1 MIASPPSRDD
11 AWLPAGD
18 RPWRSLP
25 TGAALAGA
33 ALLGAAVAS
42 RSPPLIG
49 LALAPVAAVAI
60 TRPGAPVLVF
70 VAGFYLNL
78 PVLAAH
84 ALHVPAGLAS
94 MFAALLIGPFVAY
107 VVVAR
112 RPLVVTP
119 AIGLMVAYLV
129 VLVLSATLSAGGRRE
144 TVGPIV
150 TFLTEGLLL
159 YLLVSNVVRT
169 PDRLRAV
176 IWTLLLAGAFMGAV
190 SLWQEATHAYH
201 DTLGGLAQVDTAG
214 NDLRPRLAGP
224 IGEKNRYAQVLV
236 VLLPLAFARVR
247 VERRHGVRLLAG
259 SCGGLMLCGVVLTFS
274 RGAAVAM
281 ALLMLAM
288 AALRALSVRKLLV
301 LVLSCAAL
309 VAVIA
314 PDYVARLQ
322 TLGSA
327 DSALSQTSE
336 ADNAIRGRATESM
349 AAFLV
354 FRDHP
359 LLGVGPGEF
368 FRRYSAQY
376 GNALDL
382 RFLDENRRAHTLYL
396 EIAADTGAL
405 GLAVFLGIVGTT
417 MAALW
422 RANAFWRRRDPE
434 LASLAEAFL
443 LALVAYAATGMF
455 LQLAYQRYFWFLV
468 ALANATAW
476 MLRREAASCADAD
489 ARACG
494 DAGRAA
500 GGRARAR

>member
-1 MIASPPSRDD
+1 MIASASSRTAPWSPPRDR
-11 AWLPAGD
+11 AL
-18 RPWRSLP
+18 RSLP

-33 ALLGAAVAS
+33 ALLGAAIAT

-49 LALAPVAAVAI
+49 LALAPLAAVAL
-60 TRPGAPVLVF
+60 TRPGAAVLVF
-70 VAGFYLNL
+70 AAGFYLNL

-84 ALHVPAGLAS
+84 ELHVAPGLAS
-94 MFAALLIGPFVAY
+94 AFAALLIGPFIAY
-107 VVVAR
+107 VVVGR

-119 AIGLMVAYLV
+119 ALVLLVAYLV
-129 VLVLSATLSAGGRRE
+129 VLVMSAVLSAGGRRE

-176 IWTLLLAGAFMGAV
+176 IWTLVLAGAFMGAV
-190 SLWQEATHAYH
+190 SVWQEATHAYH
-201 DTLGGLAQVDTAG
+201 ETLGGLAQVDTTG

-224 IGEKNRYAQVLV
+224 IGEKNRYAQVLL
-236 VLLPLAFARVR
+236 VLLPLALSRVR
-247 VERRHGVRLLAG
+247 AERGRGLRLLAG
-259 SCGGLMLCGVVLTFS
+259 GCGVLILCGVVLTFS

-281 ALLMLAM
+281 ALLVLAM
-288 AALRALSVRKLLV
+288 AALRAISLRQLLV
-301 LVLSCAAL
+301 LVLCCIAL
-309 VAVIA
+309 VAVVA

-322 TLGSA
+322 TLGGA

-349 AAFLV
+349 AALLV

-359 LLGVGPGEF
+359 LLGVGPDEF

-396 EIAADTGAL
+396 EIAADTGVV
-405 GLAVFLGIVGTT
+405 GLAVFFGIVGTT
-417 MAALW
+417 IAALW
-422 RANAFWRRRDPE
+422 RMNELWRRRDRE

-443 LALVAYAATGMF
+443 LALVAYLATGIF
-455 LQLAYQRYFWFLV
+455 LQLAYQRFFWFLI
-468 ALANATAW
+468 ALANAAAW
-476 MLRREAASCADAD
+476 MLGREAARS
-489 ARACG
+489 
-494 DAGRAA
+494 
-500 GGRARAR
+500 